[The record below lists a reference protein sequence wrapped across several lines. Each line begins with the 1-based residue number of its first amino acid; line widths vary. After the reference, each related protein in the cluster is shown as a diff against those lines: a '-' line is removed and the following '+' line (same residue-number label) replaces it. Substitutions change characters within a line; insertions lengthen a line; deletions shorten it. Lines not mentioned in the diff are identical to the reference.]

1 MELTKK
7 LESVN
12 TLKKISVVLVGT
24 LLLTISAKIKVPFY
38 PVPMTMQTFVV
49 VLIGITLGW
58 KLGLITIFTYLFEG
72 AVGLPVFAGTPENG
86 LGISY
91 MIGPTGGY
99 LIGFIAAVFISGFVN
114 LNKNIFA
121 KFLLIALSIFAIYLT
136 GVPWLAY
143 LAGWE
148 IAYVWGIKNF
158 VLAELLKITILA
170 PIIRRPE
177 PNSAWVEAHIEH
189 ANFAT
194 AFQIVIGATVVA
206 VEGTVVPS

>member
-99 LIGFIAAVFISGFVN
+99 LIGFIAAVFIAGFVN

-148 IAYVWGIKNF
+148 IAYVWGVKNF
-158 VLAELLKITILA
+158 VLAEIFKISILALSTEKLLKVRKFI
-170 PIIRRPE
+170 
-177 PNSAWVEAHIEH
+177 
-189 ANFAT
+189 
-194 AFQIVIGATVVA
+194 
-206 VEGTVVPS
+206 